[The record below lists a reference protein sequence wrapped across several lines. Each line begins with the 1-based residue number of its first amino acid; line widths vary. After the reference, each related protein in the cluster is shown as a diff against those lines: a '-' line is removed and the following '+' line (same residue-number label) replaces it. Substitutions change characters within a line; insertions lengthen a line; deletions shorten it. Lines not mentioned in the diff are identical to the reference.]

1 MSEPAADVRADVA
14 RDAGADAAGECADGE
29 ALLLGVGVA
38 PLLVA
43 PQQHVGQAGLAGA
56 GGPEHDEP
64 GHGNSVVE
72 TSRKSVDSSSVIVV
86 VTIF

>member
-64 GHGNSVVE
+64 GHGHSAVGGGNFRWD
-72 TSRKSVDSSSVIVV
+72 TLGIKSLN
-86 VTIF
+86 